1 LLNFVD
7 EFLFVSFHCQA
18 SIGDFC
24 RGSANA
30 TRCERD
36 ATTPVHRQALKS
48 AKTDA
53 KSFPS
58 TAKDLRFIFGMNARA
73 PHLRYD

>member
-1 LLNFVD
+1 M
-7 EFLFVSFHCQA
+7 
-18 SIGDFC
+18 
-24 RGSANA
+24 
-30 TRCERD
+30 
-36 ATTPVHRQALKS
+36 TPVHRQALKS
-48 AKTDA
+48 AKADA

>member
-1 LLNFVD
+1 M
-7 EFLFVSFHCQA
+7 
-18 SIGDFC
+18 
-24 RGSANA
+24 
-30 TRCERD
+30 
-36 ATTPVHRQALKS
+36 TPVHRQSLKS
-48 AKTDA
+48 AKAVA